1 MRILNQMALL
11 LERKLLSFP
20 AAQQVDPR
28 YLVLQTSWKT
38 TALPPRKRLFM
49 GKMGKWRA
57 RVGHLKSEEGFRG
70 AFRGVIDIDIYIY
83 ILYM

>member
-28 YLVLQTSWKT
+28 YLVLQTSWKM
-38 TALPPRKRLFM
+38 TALPPRKMLFM
-49 GKMGKWRA
+49 GKMGRTSGGLGWGILSWKK
-57 RVGHLKSEEGFRG
+57 GSEKHSER
-70 AFRGVIDIDIYIY
+70 
-83 ILYM
+83 L